1 MANSYSTIF
10 RTENVQRYFKDI
22 ANQKYN
28 PILND
33 MVLRDLFINREKSR
47 EQIFNAHVRL
57 VATIAKTYDN
67 DENFMDYNQVGI
79 EGLLEAID
87 KYDYKQTSKFS
98 SYAAFWIRAKM
109 SMLCKEL
116 NMVQRSNQSKI
127 GSKAF
132 KFQEQFFKENMRE
145 ATTEEIVEHLSE
157 NCGIDVQY
165 ANEVFGITVNS
176 INSEL
181 DDDGHT
187 QESCGE
193 YAVKTA
199 CENEFIT
206 QIEKEDLEFSVKKL
220 MSVLTEKE
228 KEFVTRHVYNGESYA
243 EIAEDFGYNKERVR
257 QIVVGGLKKMRECSF
272 AKTKFACYQ
281 K

>member
-1 MANSYSTIF
+1 MKNSSSTIF
-10 RTENVQRYFKDI
+10 RTENVLRYFKDI

-33 MVLRDLFINREKSR
+33 MMLRDLFINREKNR

-243 EIAEDFGYNKERVR
+243 EIAEEFGYNKERVR

-272 AKTKFACYQ
+272 AKKKFACYQ

>member
-22 ANQKYN
+22 ANPKYN

-33 MVLRDLFINREKSR
+33 KKLRDLFIDREKNR

-57 VATIAKTYDN
+57 VATIAKVYDN

-127 GSKAF
+127 GSKAI

-145 ATTEEIVEHLSE
+145 ATTEEIIEHLAE

-206 QIEKEDLEFSVKKL
+206 QIEKEDLEFSIRKL
-220 MSVLTEKE
+220 MSILTDKE
-228 KEFVTRHVYNGESYA
+228 KEFVTRHICNGDSYA

-257 QIVVGGLKKMRECSF
+257 QIVVGGLKKMRDCSF

>member
-1 MANSYSTIF
+1 MANSSSTIF
-10 RTENVQRYFKDI
+10 RTENVLRYFKDI

-33 MVLRDLFINREKSR
+33 MMLRDLFINREKNR
-47 EQIFNAHVRL
+47 EKIFNAHVRL

-127 GSKAF
+127 GSKAI

-145 ATTEEIVEHLSE
+145 ATTEEIIEHLAE

-193 YAVKTA
+193 YAVKTS
-199 CENEFIT
+199 CENEFVT
-206 QIEKEDLEFSVKKL
+206 QIEKEDLEFSIRKL
-220 MSVLTEKE
+220 MNVLSDKE
-228 KEFVTRHVYNGESYA
+228 KEFVTRHVCYGESYA

-257 QIVVGGLKKMRECSF
+257 QIVVGGLKKMRDCSF